1 VNARVMPDRY
11 FCDRE
16 SMHERERGKEPV
28 HAFKEPQSLQHGP
41 PEYFERASCVM
52 DAVVGKEVSHTIG
65 DPGRHFFHQAILPLL
80 SPSAHKIV
88 GISIGKEFQDVL
100 AVLLKIAVDL
110 DDDFSGRLA
119 EACFERAGFS
129 VISVEVEHPNLGVLR
144 RQTIQCVA
152 TAVAAA
158 IVHEDDF
165 ERPSLRGR
173 VGTHDAQQPL
183 DQGDKIVS
191 FVLDGNDDGSPWIGW
206 HGHAGSII
214 LMQKGADTLT

>member
-1 VNARVMPDRY
+1 MNARVMPDRY
-11 FCDRE
+11 LCNRE
-16 SMHERERGKEPV
+16 PVHECERGKESV
-28 HAFKEPQSLQHGP
+28 HAFKEAQSLQHGP
-41 PEYFERASCVM
+41 PEYLERASCVM
-52 DAVVGKEVSHTIG
+52 DAVVGKEVSHTVG

-80 SPSAHKIV
+80 SPSADEIM

-119 EACFERAGFS
+119 EACFERTGFP

-173 VGTHDAQQPL
+173 VRTHDGQQPL
-183 DQGDKIVS
+183 DQGDEIVS
-191 FVLDGNDDGSPWIGW
+191 FVLDGNDDGSPWMGW
-206 HGHAGSII
+206 HGHAG
-214 LMQKGADTLT
+214 

>member
-1 VNARVMPDRY
+1 MPDRY

-28 HAFKEPQSLQHGP
+28 HAFKEPQSLQHRP

-110 DDDFSGRLA
+110 DDDFAERLT
-119 EACFERAGFS
+119 ESRVERAGFS

-144 RQTIQCVA
+144 
-152 TAVAAA
+152 
-158 IVHEDDF
+158 
-165 ERPSLRGR
+165 
-173 VGTHDAQQPL
+173 
-183 DQGDKIVS
+183 
-191 FVLDGNDDGSPWIGW
+191 
-206 HGHAGSII
+206 
-214 LMQKGADTLT
+214 

>member
-1 VNARVMPDRY
+1 MPDRY

-16 SMHERERGKEPV
+16 SMHERERGKESV

-41 PEYFERASCVM
+41 PEYFERASCFM
-52 DAVVGKEVSHTIG
+52 DAVVGKEVSHPMG
-65 DPGRHFFHQAILPLL
+65 DPGRNFFHQTILPLL

-119 EACFERAGFS
+119 EACFERTGFP

-144 RQTIQCVA
+144 
-152 TAVAAA
+152 
-158 IVHEDDF
+158 
-165 ERPSLRGR
+165 
-173 VGTHDAQQPL
+173 
-183 DQGDKIVS
+183 
-191 FVLDGNDDGSPWIGW
+191 
-206 HGHAGSII
+206 
-214 LMQKGADTLT
+214 